1 MDPDPQPGESLV
13 SLLDQIRDAAAPPPV
28 PMTPATWA
36 WAVLAGAVALAVAAG
51 LRLWLRHRS
60 RTAYRRA
67 ALAELDALA
76 PGLAAG
82 DPRALAPLDRLIRRT
97 ALAAFPRAEVATLT
111 GPAWIAFLDDAGGA
125 FAPFA
130 EALAVGPYAPDPAAF
145 DGPGLLAAAR
155 RWIVRHHA

>member
-1 MDPDPQPGESLV
+1 MDPEPQPGESLV
-13 SLLDQIRDAAAPPPV
+13 SFLDQIRDAAPPPPV

-36 WAVLAGAVALAVAAG
+36 WAVLAGAAALALAAG
-51 LRLWLRHRS
+51 TLLWLRHRR

-76 PGLAAG
+76 PGLATG
-82 DPRALAPLDRLIRRT
+82 DPQTLVPLDRLIRRT

-111 GPAWIAFLDDAGGA
+111 GPAWIAFLDRTGGA

-130 EALAVGPYAPDPAAF
+130 EALARGPYAPGPVAF

-155 RWIVRHHA
+155 RWIARHHA